1 MTECSYRPRI
11 ISWTFINLALAF
23 VLFIGDSVNKDH
35 YLIFEAPIQNCFG
48 VFHCNSSPPLLAV
61 ATALYIKLI
70 LTSMFRQKLHLLQKE
85 KKIFTRF
92 AALQIALWTKAPVH
106 DNISTQRNMWL
117 AYREV
122 FALPWSCGWIDMC
135 TSSHIMLKYK
145 VIYLHPQVSKPQDA
159 FFPCW

>member
-1 MTECSYRPRI
+1 MATAEVTECSYRPRI

-23 VLFIGDSVNKDH
+23 VLFIGDSVNKNH

-85 KKIFTRF
+85 KKTQFLPDSQLYRLHFEPRLQFTITLVPKEICDWHRERF
-92 AALQIALWTKAPVH
+92 
-106 DNISTQRNMWL
+106 
-117 AYREV
+117 
-122 FALPWSCGWIDMC
+122 
-135 TSSHIMLKYK
+135 
-145 VIYLHPQVSKPQDA
+145 LHCPDHVDE
-159 FFPCW
+159 